1 MKMKRFFNAHQDEIH
16 KLTEFL
22 NRFSLLFHGILA
34 CLICFFAESVS
45 RHSLVKAALFVWDS
59 PMTFLYNAMIIFI
72 TFLPVYFFKR
82 RALARVIISFVWCA
96 LGIINGCVLAERVT
110 PFGFT
115 DLKLI
120 NDLFSMKSTYF
131 TPGMC
136 VAAIIVVVLFVA
148 GCVYLYKKGPV
159 FKGKMHRKIMILILA
174 SCYLWVPMI
183 TNAAVKGDVITDYFD
198 NIAQGY
204 ERYGFVYGFSSSVV
218 DRGMEE
224 PEEYS
229 EEKIDELMAEV
240 SANMIAN
247 QKYCSGDSYVSAI
260 SDQITDTVSA
270 NAVQV
275 LPADP
280 NDPDSPNIILVLLES
295 FADPTEIDFLTLSED
310 PIPNFHRLEQTYS
323 SGYLSVPVV
332 GAGTANT
339 EFEVL
344 TGMSMRFFGTGEYP
358 YKTILKTNTCESAAD
373 ALSDMGYGTYVVHN
387 NKARFYSRDN
397 AFSKMGFDT
406 FVSREFMNIREW
418 TPIETWPTDDI
429 LRREVLACLDDTP
442 DQSDFV
448 YTITVQ
454 GHGAY
459 PTEQVLEAPEIS
471 VSANGLNQEQNYQWE
486 YYVNEIH
493 EVDKF
498 IGNLVDDLGQR
509 DEKTMVIMFGDHLPT
524 MNLQNENMESGDI
537 FKTKYITWN
546 NYGLPKEDADIT
558 AYQLMAHMLD
568 ATGIHEGTILSY
580 HQSADAD
587 LTSEEDQS
595 YIDGLELLQYDVL
608 YGEHYAYGGKDIYPA
623 SELELGLE
631 DAVIEDIRVEG
642 SLLVVT
648 GERFTPWSVVY
659 VNGEPVKTKQ
669 YTEGCLTVSLEE
681 YTPEAGDEIVVN
693 QCSGETVFRSSNI
706 KIY

>member
-1 MKMKRFFNAHQDEIH
+1 MKRFYLEHQDQIH
-16 KLTEFL
+16 RITDFL

-34 CLICFFAESVS
+34 CLICFFAECVS
-45 RHSLVKAALFVWDS
+45 RHSVAEAALFMWEA
-59 PMTFLYNAMIIFI
+59 PMTFLYNAMIVFV

-82 RALARVIISFVWCA
+82 RALARVFISFVWCF
-96 LGIINGCVLAERVT
+96 LGIVNGCVLAERVT

-136 VAAIIVVVLFVA
+136 VAAFLAIGVFA
-148 GCVYLYKKGPV
+148 SACVYLFKKGPV
-159 FKGKMHRKIMILILA
+159 FKGRMHRKLMVLILA

-183 TNAAVKGDVITDYFD
+183 TNAAVNNEVLTDYFD

-229 EEKIDELMAEV
+229 EEKIDMIMDAV
-240 SANMIAN
+240 SGNMIAGG
-247 QKYCSGDSYVSAI
+247 KYCSGDSYVSAI
-260 SDQITDTVSA
+260 SGQISDTVSA
-270 NAVQV
+270 NSVQV

-280 NDPDSPNIILVLLES
+280 NDPESPNIILVLLES
-295 FADPTEIDFLTLSED
+295 FVDPTEIEFLDLSED
-310 PIPNFHRLEQTYS
+310 PVPNFHNLEQIYS

-358 YKTILKTNTCESAAD
+358 YKTILKTNSCESVAD
-373 ALSDMGYGTYVVHN
+373 VLSDLGYGTYVVHN

-397 AFSKMGFDT
+397 AFSQMGFDA
-406 FVSREFMNIREW
+406 FVSREFMDIHEY
-418 TPIETWPTDDI
+418 TPLETWPTDDI
-429 LRREVLACLDDTP
+429 LRQEVVASLDDTP
-442 DQSDFV
+442 NQSDFV

-459 PTEQVLEAPEIS
+459 PTERVIENPEIS
-471 VSANGLNQEQNYQWE
+471 VSANGCEPEQNYQWE

-498 IGNLVDDLGQR
+498 IGNLVGDLSQR
-509 DEKTMVIMFGDHLPT
+509 DEKTLVIMFGDHLPT
-524 MNLQNENMESGDI
+524 MDLQNENMVSGDI
-537 FKTKYITWN
+537 FRTKYITWN
-546 NYGLPKEDADIT
+546 NYGLAKEDADIT
-558 AYQLMAHMLD
+558 AYQLMSHMLD
-568 ATGIHEGTILSY
+568 KTGIHEGTMISY
-580 HQSADAD
+580 HQSLDAD
-587 LTSEEDQS
+587 LSSEENEN
-595 YIDGLELLQYDVL
+595 YISDLEMLQYDIL
-608 YGEHYAYGGKDIYPA
+608 YGERYAYHEKDIYPA
-623 SELELGLE
+623 SDLELGLE
-631 DAVIEDIRVEG
+631 DAVIRNVYIEG
-642 SLLVVT
+642 EKLIIT
-648 GERFTPWSVVY
+648 GEHFTPWSKVY
-659 VNGEPVKTKQ
+659 VNGEAVNT
-669 YTEGCLTVSLEE
+669 TEYSDQCLVVPLEE
-681 YTPEAGDEIVVN
+681 YRPEPGDEIVVN
-693 QCSGETVFRSSNI
+693 QCSGENIFRSSNM